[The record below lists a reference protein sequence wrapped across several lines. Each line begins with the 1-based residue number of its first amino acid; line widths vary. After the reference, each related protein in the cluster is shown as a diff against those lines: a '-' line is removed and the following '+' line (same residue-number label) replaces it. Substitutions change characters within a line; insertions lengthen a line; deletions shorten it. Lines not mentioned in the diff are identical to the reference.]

1 MKKRILAL
9 ALSVCMMASLAACGG
24 TDSSSASTAS
34 TSGAAS
40 TTGTGAKAPDNDMV
54 VAFNNDIQKM
64 DPQALSDGL
73 SVTVGKTM
81 YEALIG
87 FDDDLNIV
95 GVLAES
101 WDISDDNL
109 TYTFKLREGVKFHD
123 GTDFNSAAFVA
134 AYERAL
140 NDESL
145 NQSRRVKKWES
156 VEAPDD
162 YTVVIT
168 LKEAQSTFLNQFTQF
183 YMFSP
188 TAAESGDLNKQ
199 PCGTG
204 AYEFVER
211 VEGDHVTVKPFADY
225 WGDTKPTIDTL
236 TFRAVPEDGSRVA
249 MLKTGEADIIY
260 PMPSIQAD
268 SVDGTSD
275 IEVISLPSTVMR
287 YVTLNMDVEE
297 LSDVRVR
304 QAMNY
309 AIDKEAYTQVV
320 FNGYA
325 SEVDSFFS
333 STIPYYS
340 AQEPYTYDLE
350 KAKALMEEAG
360 YPDGF
365 NLTLWG
371 DTTSNEQKGMQF
383 VQQQLAQIGIT
394 VEVLPMESNVQNDL
408 RNVPEEDAT
417 IQMWYVNWAPGS
429 YDADGAMRS
438 LLYSEMI
445 PPTAYNTAYYKNA
458 EFDALLD
465 KALATTDTTEL
476 ADYYAQAQALAWEA
490 APWLFLGNDN
500 IIAGQ
505 KTYVKSA
512 VITPGGDLVFTNASL
527 DV

>member
-1 MKKRILAL
+1 MKKRLLAL
-9 ALSVCMMASLAACGG
+9 AVSVCMMASLAACTSGS
-24 TDSSSASTAS
+24 TSSASGATGS
-34 TSGAAS
+34 TQTSN
-40 TTGTGAKAPDNDMV
+40 TGAKAPDNNMV

-64 DPQALSDGL
+64 DPQALSDGV
-73 SVTVGKTM
+73 SITVAKTM

-87 FDDDLNIV
+87 FDEDLNIE

-101 WDISDDNL
+101 WEISDDNL

-145 NQSRRVKKWES
+145 NQSRRVKKWAS

-168 LKEAQSTFLNQFTQF
+168 LTEPQSSFLNQFTQF

-204 AYEFVER
+204 PYEFVER

-225 WGDTKPTIDTL
+225 WGETKPTIDTL

-260 PMPSIQAD
+260 PMPSIQAA
-268 SVDGTSD
+268 SIDGTSD
-275 IEVISLPSTVMR
+275 VEIVTLPSTVMR

-309 AIDKEAYTQVV
+309 AIDKEAYAQVV

-350 KAKALMEEAG
+350 KAKSLMKEAG
-360 YPDGF
+360 YEDGF

-408 RNVPEEDAT
+408 RNVSEEDAT

-438 LLYSEMI
+438 LLHSEFI
-445 PPTAYNTAYYKNA
+445 PPTAYNTAYYKDA

-465 KALATTDTTEL
+465 KARATTDTTEM

-505 KTYVKSA
+505 KTYVQNV
-512 VITPGGDLVFTNASL
+512 VITSGGDIILNNASL